1 MEHVI
6 TLNLACKTSE
16 ISKTAGDRG
25 AQLSLASQMRATAA
39 SSVRTQLYLPLPK
52 HGGHTRISNRI
63 GRALT
68 WVTPPQVL
76 YRLSCRR
83 LG

>member
-25 AQLSLASQMRATAA
+25 AQLSLASQMRPTAA
-39 SSVRTQLYLPLPK
+39 SSVRAQLYLPLPK
-52 HGGHTRISNRI
+52 NGSGHSRISNRI

-68 WVTPPQVL
+68 WVTPPPSPV
-76 YRLSCRR
+76 
-83 LG
+83 